1 MAAPLLKSSECEGVA
16 LLGDPGRP
24 GGVTLAF
31 TGRCG
36 GVSEAPFDSLNLG
49 THVGD
54 DPASVAENRRRVLA
68 AMGGEEL
75 LGSLVVPN
83 QVHGTQVRVIRDG
96 SPASL
101 ASVREDVA
109 RGCDAIVCVAPDVPV
124 MLCFAD
130 CASVVLACEGGFAVV
145 HSGWRGT
152 IGSIAGKAL
161 GVLCE
166 ETGCEPGEVS
176 CYVGPHIAGPDYEVS
191 DELLRRFVAEFG
203 ECVIAGERRLSLL
216 EAIRSALVD
225 AGADEAMIVDSG
237 ISTATAC
244 DRYFSYRESGGKCGR
259 HGAVAFMRR

>member
-1 MAAPLLKSSECEGVA
+1 
-16 LLGDPGRP
+16 
-24 GGVTLAF
+24 
-31 TGRCG
+31 
-36 GVSEAPFDSLNLG
+36 
-49 THVGD
+49 
-54 DPASVAENRRRVLA
+54 
-68 AMGGEEL
+68 
-75 LGSLVVPN
+75 
-83 QVHGTQVRVIRDG
+83 
-96 SPASL
+96 
-101 ASVREDVA
+101 
-109 RGCDAIVCVAPDVPV
+109 

-244 DRYFSYRESGGKCGR
+244 DRYFSYRESGGKCGL